1 MASLLPILGKCF
13 AIRITLAWNAI
24 ADSVIQ
30 ILASQSEGMVVVE
43 HDEVGKRPHLHIALY
58 NAKIT
63 HDALRRQLVA
73 GLKEGHPDIS
83 GGNALLSVK
92 KWNCQEKYLIYMFK
106 GSNDPTYNHISN
118 HPNPLDDC
126 ILSEDEVVRLQ
137 TLWKS
142 KCVEENEYSA
152 WKASEHFPKLT
163 AKASKATDQNTEM
176 YYNFDDIVN
185 SARAYSVRE
194 TIFCNGK
201 TRYVATNLISNFC
214 MFHKIKM
221 LPYRI

>member
-24 ADSVIQ
+24 AQSVLDL
-30 ILASQSEGMVVVE
+30 LASQSEGMVIVE
-43 HDEVGKRPHLHIALY
+43 HDEEGKRPHLHVALY

-83 GGNALLSVK
+83 GGNSLLSVK

-106 GSNDPTYNHISN
+106 GSNDPTYNQTFYTHT
-118 HPNPLDDC
+118 PLNDL

-137 TLWKS
+137 SLWKS
-142 KCVEENEYSA
+142 KCQEENEYSA
-152 WKASEHFPKLT
+152 WKVSEHFPKLT
-163 AKASKATDQNTEM
+163 AKASKATDKNTEM

-194 TIFCNGK
+194 TIYCNGK

-214 MFHKIKM
+214 MFNKIKM